1 MQQAQLSDAE
11 AYAVKLANMAPA
23 ENKSMPAVQFQLGEA
38 MINQKKIRQTTKDIS
53 QLKDIL
59 TEMQIYVQRH
69 HVKINKDLVEKT
81 ELQIAVESLQTKL
94 ETRFDMN

>member
-1 MQQAQLSDAE
+1 MSNLDKVSDAE
-11 AYAVKLANMAPA
+11 AYAIQLANMAPA
-23 ENKSMPAVQFQLGEA
+23 ENKNMPAVQFQLGEA
-38 MINQKKIRQTTKDIS
+38 MINQKKIRQVVKDIG

-81 ELQIAVESLQTKL
+81 EL
-94 ETRFDMN
+94 